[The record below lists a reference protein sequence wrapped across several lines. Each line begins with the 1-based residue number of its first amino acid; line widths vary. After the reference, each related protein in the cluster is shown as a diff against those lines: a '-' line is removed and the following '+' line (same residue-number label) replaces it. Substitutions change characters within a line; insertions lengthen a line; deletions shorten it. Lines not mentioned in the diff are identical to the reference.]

1 MVAKEY
7 CCYTRPYS
15 NIEGY
20 QRAYTLCYYA
30 SLEEEGVVLAVQR
43 QQGGECTTE
52 QVICPTGD
60 FGRLMPLMRYLC
72 ENGVGC
78 YLILM
83 MWEYKIFSTG
93 MNINAISKIFFAH
106 NRTFNMPSRSSVT
119 PW

>member
-30 SLEEEGVVLAVQR
+30 SLEKEGVVLAVQR

-72 ENGVGC
+72 EK
-78 YLILM
+78 
-83 MWEYKIFSTG
+83 WRWTG
-93 MNINAISKIFFAH
+93 PLDRSAGRRRGGLLALYGSRGWSAKRKADAICSICWF
-106 NRTFNMPSRSSVT
+106 
-119 PW
+119 

>member
-30 SLEEEGVVLAVQR
+30 SLEKEGVVLAVQR

-52 QVICPTGD
+52 QVICPAGD
-60 FGRLMPLMRYLC
+60 FGRLMPLMPVSVRK
-72 ENGVGC
+72 
-78 YLILM
+78 
-83 MWEYKIFSTG
+83 WRWTG
-93 MNINAISKIFFAH
+93 PLDGSAGRRRGDVLALYGSRGRPAKRKADAICSICWF
-106 NRTFNMPSRSSVT
+106 
-119 PW
+119 

>member
-52 QVICPTGD
+52 QVGHLPD
-60 FGRLMPLMRYLC
+60 GRLRTAHASDAVSVRKWRWTGPLDGSAGRRRGDVLALY
-72 ENGVGC
+72 GSRGRPA
-78 YLILM
+78 
-83 MWEYKIFSTG
+83 KRKAD
-93 MNINAISKIFFAH
+93 AICSICWF
-106 NRTFNMPSRSSVT
+106 
-119 PW
+119 

>member
-72 ENGVGC
+72 ENGVGLGHWTRSAGRRRGDLLAL
-78 YLILM
+78 Y
-83 MWEYKIFSTG
+83 G
-93 MNINAISKIFFAH
+93 
-106 NRTFNMPSRSSVT
+106 SRGQVGKAESRRDL
-119 PW
+119 